1 MEDVSTSVILKARIA
16 LLSTAIG
23 GPDYTANETEPVY
36 KLGDEALPC
45 LKDLKRW
52 FKLVDDDQHRL
63 DVAMAAGEYKILT
76 DDLVPILI
84 EWENRSVAEKDLKSE
99 SMIGK
104 SHYDKVALQAMQ
116 LMVLMTWPLILTEQS
131 TQSQVDNYAEVKK
144 YQLIYKKS
152 ILATQDGKVLRAIVR
167 IVTNVM
173 RIKREDR
180 TGRDNM
186 IIKLALNLL
195 RNIIAIEPGELTI
208 SNKQRTT
215 KGINSVDTLPPGV
228 TKDDISLNTIIT
240 SFQKNKVFKLL
251 LTLSSS
257 MTQEFDQDFLN
268 MPLMEIMVYLTK
280 DVNTEQLLRSQF
292 RPSRQAESS
301 NSTDNLKGVY
311 PSKPNM
317 ELKDL
322 LNRENQMKKNLIQN
336 TSSRHSR
343 FGAMLSI
350 QTPEGG
356 RLTVSGGQSLLNDA
370 SAMDRIDAR
379 KKWNKRQMQIKS
391 DPLEDGLPIGF
402 LNSQTENNPLLD
414 STAKTFV
421 KFLNNFI
428 DSSFNILL
436 HSINNHFTT
445 EQDKLITIEQIEF
458 LLFVAW
464 FIRYQTGRCRFD
476 KTLDILPISET
487 LNETSYILTCQLLR
501 TAYNIKNWPV
511 VHAAMIAFYEL
522 LILVDQF
529 ATANDDEFDVEY
541 ILSRLFSDDRLQLL
555 SNLPKTAIRHSQ
567 PYMEACINVTHECLR
582 VIEHNTGNNLVV
594 ENRKKGRL
602 LKNGATEEDVV
613 KLMEAE
619 NIDRDTAIDALT
631 PQTRRIEVNFN
642 RVRNGYFNEQTID
655 FYVAYL
661 QRFRE
666 LQDKSIKRALRF
678 LGRALYDENQETN
691 LFRLDILMLLHD
703 MLGPSGLTKNSKIYR
718 DIDDLSKYLLY
729 RLKKRL
735 KASPAWF
742 VGLLFPSLHDSQ
754 VGYFQRFGEI
764 KSSSNKILR
773 GVEAST
779 FKPIEEEE
787 MLPPSVVRD
796 MKIGIVVSTLIDDGH
811 NDILEALK
819 KNIELCIAFNEARKA
834 ATAIGQPIEGELV
847 IPPLVLP
854 QEIKHHLWLN
864 SDLRALLV
872 LVNYSIPDMS
882 LDSCKFS
889 RDSSFAELEIDFD
902 SLKKYMGTPFETPN
916 GAPSSTYLLRQ
927 TSRQS
932 NTGEQDGWNGH
943 EDYDYDDPSILRDD
957 DEYFR
962 SLEDNM
968 EKRLEGKKLS
978 KGRASTKK
986 KPKKSQR
993 VRRTRV
999 RGAPS
1004 TFDMDDED
1012 DDQPIQATHYTTVAS
1027 KEYISDSDDEDEIL
1041 DPIFFE
1047 NETYLRYL
1055 LDQNSGQLPIEKFSL
1070 YGKFK
1075 DERIA
1080 NKGKIIN
1087 DYTELFNG
1095 PVPSLEALKA
1105 STLGAKGP
1113 NQLLHDLSSKKMH
1126 DTFSPETQE
1135 VAQPEA
1141 AVTNSSQEDD
1151 ADGNDTSLNDDISAM
1166 SDGQELSD
1174 NEYSGE
1180 SDNGKRHAVDDDEDD
1195 EGDPARDQKIFNS
1208 APRRKKQKT
1217 ILDDEE
1223 E

>member
-1 MEDVSTSVILKARIA
+1 MTSSVLEEASASVILKARIA

-23 GPDYTANETEPVY
+23 GPDYTTNDTDPVY

-52 FKLVDDDQHRL
+52 FKLVDDDQRRL

-99 SMIGK
+99 KMIGK
-104 SHYDKVALQAMQ
+104 SYYDKVALQAMQ

-152 ILATQDGKVLRAIVR
+152 ILATQDGKVLRAIAR
-167 IVTNVM
+167 IVINVM
-173 RIKREDR
+173 RINRQDR

-186 IIKLALNLL
+186 IMKLALNLL

-215 KGINSVDTLPPGV
+215 KGINSIDTLPPGV
-228 TKDDISLNTIIT
+228 TRDDISLNTIIT
-240 SFQKNKVFKLL
+240 SFQKNKIFKLL

-257 MTQEFDQDFLN
+257 MTEEFDQDFLN

-292 RPSRQAESS
+292 RPTSQSETA
-301 NSTDNLKGVY
+301 NSVDQLKGVY
-311 PSKPNM
+311 SSTPNM

-322 LNRENQMKKNLIQN
+322 LQRENQMKKNLIQN

-379 KKWNKRQMQIKS
+379 KKWNKRQPQIKS
-391 DPLEDGLPIGF
+391 DPLEEGLPSGF
-402 LNSQTENNPLLD
+402 LNSQSENNPLLD

-421 KFLNNFI
+421 KFLNNFV

-464 FIRYQTGRCRFD
+464 FIRYQTGRCRFG
-476 KTLDILPISET
+476 KTVDILPISET

-501 TAYNIKNWPV
+501 TAYGNKNWPI

-529 ATANDDEFDVEY
+529 IPADNDEFDVEY

-555 SNLPKTAIRHSQ
+555 TSLPKTAIRHSQ

-594 ENRKKGRL
+594 ENRKKGKL
-602 LKNGATEEDVV
+602 LKNGVTEDDV
-613 KLMEAE
+613 KNLMESE
-619 NIDRDTAIDALT
+619 NIDRDTAIEALT
-631 PQTRRIEVNFN
+631 PQVRRIEVNFN
-642 RVRNGYFNEQTID
+642 RVRNGYMNEQTMD
-655 FYVAYL
+655 FYLNYL

-666 LQDKSIKRALRF
+666 LNDKSIKRAMRF

-703 MLGPSGLTKNSKIYR
+703 MLGPSGLQKNAKIYR
-718 DIDDLSKYLLY
+718 DIDDFSKYLLY

-764 KSSSNKILR
+764 KTSSNKILR
-773 GVEAST
+773 GVEPST
-779 FKPIEEEE
+779 FKPIEEEQ

-811 NDILEALK
+811 NDILEVLR
-819 KNIELCIAFNEARKA
+819 KNMELCISFNEARKA
-834 ATAIGQPIEGELV
+834 AETSGQPIEGEV
-847 IPPLVLP
+847 TIPPFVLP

-872 LVNYSIPDMS
+872 LINYTIPEIS
-882 LDSCKFS
+882 LDSCKFN
-889 RDSSFAELEIDFD
+889 RDASFAELEIDFD
-902 SLKKYMGTPFETPN
+902 SLKKYMGIPFETPN
-916 GAPSSTYLLRQ
+916 GAPSSTYLIRPTNRQ
-927 TSRQS
+927 TSS
-932 NTGEQDGWNGH
+932 GEQDGWNGY
-943 EDYDYDDPSILRDD
+943 EDYDYDDPSIVRDD
-957 DEYFR
+957 DEYFK

-968 EKRLEGKKLS
+968 EKRLRGKKLS

-993 VRRTRV
+993 VRRTRI
-999 RGAPS
+999 RGGLP
-1004 TFDMDDED
+1004 TFDIDED
-1012 DDQPIQATHYTTVAS
+1012 GNEVAQTTHYSAVAS
-1027 KEYISDSDDEDEIL
+1027 KEYISDSDDEDEVL
-1041 DPIFFE
+1041 NPIFFE
-1047 NETYLRYL
+1047 NETFLRYL
-1055 LDQNSGQLPIEKFSL
+1055 LDQNNGQLPLEKFSL

-1095 PVPSLEALKA
+1095 PVPSLEALNA
-1105 STLGAKGP
+1105 SSAGTKGP
-1113 NQLLHDLSSKKMH
+1113 NQLLHDLSSKKMNETFDDEEH
-1126 DTFSPETQE
+1126 DAVDSRVDATPAEDNGKDEQSTQNTNENTDEPESE
-1135 VAQPEA
+1135 
-1141 AVTNSSQEDD
+1141 
-1151 ADGNDTSLNDDISAM
+1151 
-1166 SDGQELSD
+1166 ELSD
-1174 NEYSGE
+1174 NDYGSELS
-1180 SDNGKRHAVDDDEDD
+1180 SGKRHLEDDDD
-1195 EGDPARDQKIFNS
+1195 GDGDVSTNTMN
-1208 APRRKKQKT
+1208 RKRQRAV
-1217 ILDDEE
+1217 LDDEE
-1223 E
+1223 EEE